1 MLKYTGSLCL
11 DEEYGEILNISK
23 ELVELLE
30 GIYAQNLIH
39 NSKSTTINDIKII
52 EKLKTVKTD
61 DERNAVIKEYK
72 LLYPHYIKKLFN
84 RLLGDFCLYMY
95 DSLKAIFDFKP
106 QIAFTLARKPLID
119 DVFYLQYLY
128 KNPNDCID
136 LVFLDNPSEKD
147 TGVKRNREIDKQ
159 LSQEITQEL
168 GYENDIIYD
177 LRKSDSIYS
186 IKHNCDK
193 SLHIA
198 TSKSAIEKTVQGEL
212 NFVFMHDEEIK
223 HYIELYLNAIPIVL
237 FYVVELVLKINEQ
250 LFEKIDGA
258 QKVLKKLQE
267 TFVELL
273 GE

>member
-11 DEEYGEILNISK
+11 DEEYREILNISK

-39 NSKSTTINDIKII
+39 NSKSTITINDIKII

-136 LVFLDNPSEKD
+136 LVFSDNPSEKD
-147 TGVKRNREIDKQ
+147 TGIKRNREIDKQ

-168 GYENDIIYD
+168 GHKNIYA
-177 LRKSDSIYS
+177 LRNSDSVCS

-212 NFVFMHDEEIK
+212 NFVFLQDDEIK
-223 HYIELYLNAIPIVL
+223 HYIELYLNTIPIVL
-237 FYVVELVLKINEQ
+237 FYVVELCIKMNENIFKEDKNTRQKLSDLKDRYVN
-250 LFEKIDGA
+250 
-258 QKVLKKLQE
+258 LK
-267 TFVELL
+267 
-273 GE
+273 